1 MKRVSLILPWM
12 ILLATSLAMAA
23 DRSMNRTSDWPTR
36 LGDQNRSGS
45 SEEKLPDELKPAW
58 IWQSRHA
65 PSPALTR
72 PRGSAKRGG
81 LGEPLVQTS
90 TSDNAFQVVVA
101 GGKLY
106 FGSSVEESVTCLNA
120 ADGKRL
126 WTFYSEGAIR
136 FAPLCHEG
144 KVYFGSD
151 DGYVYCVDGDRGEL
165 VWKFQAAI
173 GRRRIIANGRISS
186 QWPVRTGLA
195 MRDNVVYA
203 ACGVFPSED
212 RGVMVYAL
220 SAAAGKPVWKQRF
233 LNHAAGHLLAREES
247 LLIPTGRS
255 SPRAMKRSN
264 GSGQPPVLGGR
275 EREGGGSP
283 CLVSGMLIYG
293 PNENGFLKVHPTPD
307 GPERTT
313 GLQGWR
319 MVADAERI
327 FVLRNDGIHA
337 LEKAAFT
344 KALVASCKAFGSKE
358 EAKERALEWQRRGI
372 RQVHLK
378 RHQQGRDEPLL
389 MEDIKACTVWK
400 AANEAGLVSMIRAG
414 DVIVTGGKGLVQ
426 THNAKDGTRLW
437 SSKVDG
443 TVWDLAVA
451 DETLFAST
459 DTGAVY
465 CFRKDGAGT
474 IVKPQQPPRIPFA
487 DNEQRAYRVYA
498 ERVLAQAD
506 TRKGYCAIVGICD
519 GRLAY
524 EIATQSELFVLGIEP
539 DAERVTRARKNLDAG
554 GLYGK
559 RVSVHQ
565 ASADR
570 LPYLSYFANVIL
582 SETAFESGKLPFAA
596 DAVFPML
603 QPCGGLMV
611 IAGGMDKQTL
621 QQWGQSLSG
630 WTVQD
635 EGGLSTGSVVR
646 GKLAGSGEWTH
657 MFADPANT
665 LCSRDK
671 FVAGTQYD
679 IQWIGSPGSERQY
692 GWHAM
697 SMTDLYKDGRLYLTR
712 SDHVMALDAYNGT
725 MLWGLDVPGSLRLGV
740 GHESGQA
747 CVDSDYL
754 YVAATNDCWLIDAV
768 TGNKAR
774 AYVVPDG
781 KSDWGY
787 VAIVGDLLVGSSQS
801 PTATYN
807 IQNPWGSYGYGREP
821 RSRVRTAW
829 GVMHNT
835 QVISTD
841 LFALGKNDGA
851 KRWQYKT
858 GSHIL
863 NSSVASDG
871 RAIFFV
877 ESRNPALPGALEG
890 IVFLNEFFE
899 KDAFLVALDLKTGVK
914 QWDKPFASKGEEVFY
929 LSCTEGALLSVT
941 SANTPFEGPERE
953 KEKNYYQLRLFD
965 ARDGSERWSTSVVGG
980 KEGYKHGV
988 NIQPAVI
995 MGGKAYL
1002 SMRTGGRLFT
1012 FDLAT
1017 GKCTETP
1024 QFRGSKGCGVMT
1036 GSGTSLFFRN
1046 MGSQAYDTLSGQTFW
1061 TSSVSR
1067 PSCWLNDIPAGGLVL
1082 MPEATT
1088 GCDCAFAMQVSIVLA
1103 PSAKPRT
1110 VDNRRQDQG
1119 FEK

>member
-1 MKRVSLILPWM
+1 MRLTQLSGCAGLRGCCLIAVV
-12 ILLATSLAMAA
+12 LAVAA
-23 DRSMNRTSDWPTR
+23 TAEGDDWPAW
-36 LGDQNRSGS
+36 LGNQNRSGS
-45 SEEKLPDELKPAW
+45 SEEKLSGELKPAW
-58 IWQSRHA
+58 MWRARHA
-65 PSPALTR
+65 PNPALAP
-72 PRGSAKRGG
+72 PRGTAKGGG
-81 LGEPLVQTS
+81 LGKPLVQTS
-90 TSDNAFQVVVA
+90 TSDNAFQVVIA

-106 FGSSVEESVTCLNA
+106 FGSSVEESVTCLNG

-151 DGYVYCVDGDRGEL
+151 DGYVYCVDGESGEL

-173 GRRRIIANGRISS
+173 GERRIIANGRISS

-220 SAAAGKPVWKQRF
+220 TAAGGKPVWKQHF
-233 LNHAAGHLLAREES
+233 LNHAAGHLLAHDKS

-255 SPRAMKRSN
+255 SPRAMNRSD
-264 GSGQPPVLGGR
+264 GSGQPPALGGR
-275 EREGGGSP
+275 EGEGGGSP
-283 CLVSGMLIYG
+283 CWVSGMLIYG
-293 PNENGFLKVHPTPD
+293 PNENGFLKVRPTPD
-307 GPERTT
+307 APERTT
-313 GLQGWR
+313 GLKGWR

-327 FVLRNDGIHA
+327 FVLRNDGVHA
-337 LEKAAFT
+337 LDKATFS
-344 KALVASCKAFGSKE
+344 KALVASCRAFGSKE
-358 EAKERALEWQRRGI
+358 EAKERAIQWQQRLGI
-372 RQVHLK
+372 RQLHLK

-389 MEDIKACTVWK
+389 MEDMKASTVWK
-400 AANEAGLVSMIRAG
+400 AASEAGLVSMIRAG
-414 DVIVTGGKGLVQ
+414 DLIVTGGKGLVQ
-426 THNAKDGTRLW
+426 AHSTKDGKRSW

-451 DETLFAST
+451 DGALFAST

-465 CFRKDGAGT
+465 CFRQGGAGT
-474 IVKPQQPPRIPFA
+474 VAKPQQFQQNPFP
-487 DNEQRAYRVYA
+487 DNKQRGYRAYA
-498 ERVLAQAD
+498 KRVLTQAD
-506 TRKGYCAIVGICD
+506 TTRGYCVIVGISD

-539 DAERVTRARKNLDAG
+539 DAECVTRARKNLDTA

-559 RVSVHQ
+559 RVSIHQ
-565 ASADR
+565 ASTGR

-582 SETAFESGKLPFAA
+582 SETAFESGKLPFALH
-596 DAVFPML
+596 AVFPML

-611 IAGGMDKQTL
+611 IAGRLDEQTVKR
-621 QQWGQSLSG
+621 WGQGLKG
-630 WTVQD
+630 WTVQGED
-635 EGGLSTGSVVR
+635 GLSTGSVVR

-665 LCSRDK
+665 LCSRDNL
-671 FVAGTQYD
+671 VAGTRYD
-679 IQWIGSPGSERQY
+679 IQWIGSPGVERQY

-712 SDHVMALDAYNGT
+712 SDHVMAVDAYNGT

-754 YVAATNDCWLIDAV
+754 YVAATNDCWLIDAA
-768 TGNKAR
+768 TGKKTR
-774 AYVVPDG
+774 AYVLPDG

-787 VAIVGDLLVGSSQS
+787 LAIVGDLLVGSSQS
-801 PTATYN
+801 PKATYN
-807 IQNPWGSYGYGREP
+807 IQNPAGGGFRRTP
-821 RSRVRTAW
+821 GSRVRTIW
-829 GVMHNT
+829 GQMNNT
-835 QVISTD
+835 QVVSTD
-841 LFALGKNDGA
+841 LFALAKSDGA

-863 NSSVASDG
+863 NSSVASEG

-877 ESRNPALPGALEG
+877 ESRNPALPGAEDG
-890 IVFLNEFFE
+890 IVFLKEFLE

-914 QWDKPFASKGEEVFY
+914 QWDKPFASKGEEVLY
-929 LSCTEGALLSVT
+929 LSCAEGALLTVT
-941 SANTPFEGPERE
+941 SANTPFEGPERN
-953 KEKNYYQLRLFD
+953 KENNYYQFRLFD
-965 ARDGSERWSTSVVGG
+965 AKDGSPRWSTSVVGG
-980 KEGYKHGV
+980 REGYKHGV

-995 MGGKAYL
+995 MGERAYL

-1024 QFRGSKGCGVMT
+1024 QFRHSKGCGVMT
-1036 GSGTSLFFRN
+1036 GSGTTLFFRN
-1046 MGSQAYDTLSGQTFW
+1046 MASQAYDTVSGQTFW
-1061 TSSVSR
+1061 TSSISR

-1088 GCDCAFAMQVSIVLA
+1088 GCDCAFAMQVSIVLV
-1103 PSAKPRT
+1103 PRDT
-1110 VDNRRQDQG
+1110 RGRS
-1119 FEK
+1119 K

>member
-1 MKRVSLILPWM
+1 V
-12 ILLATSLAMAA
+12 LAVPAA
-23 DRSMNRTSDWPTR
+23 AEGEDWPAW

-45 SEEKLPDELKPAW
+45 SEEKLPGELKPAW
-58 IWQSRHA
+58 MWQARHA
-65 PSPALTR
+65 PSPGLAR
-72 PRGSAKRGG
+72 PRGSAKEGG
-81 LGEPLVQTS
+81 LGTPLVQTS

-126 WTFYSEGAIR
+126 WIFYSEGAIR

-151 DGYVYCVDGDRGEL
+151 DGYIYCVDGTSGEL

-173 GRRRIIANGRISS
+173 GKRRIIANGRISS

-220 SAAAGKPVWKQRF
+220 RAADGKPVWKQRF
-233 LNHAAGHLLAREES
+233 LNHAAGHLLAHDES

-255 SPRAMKRSN
+255 SPRAMNRSD
-264 GSGQPPVLGGR
+264 GSGQPPALGGR
-275 EREGGGSP
+275 EGEGGGSP

-293 PNENGFLKVHPTPD
+293 PNENGFLKVRPTPD
-307 GPERTT
+307 VPEQAT

-337 LEKAAFT
+337 VDKVPFT
-344 KALVASCKAFGSKE
+344 KALVASCRAFGSKE
-358 EAKERALEWQRRGI
+358 EAKERALQWQQRLGI
-372 RQVHLK
+372 RQLHLK

-389 MEDIKACTVWK
+389 MEDMKACTVWK

-426 THNAKDGTRLW
+426 THSTKDGTRLW

-451 DETLFAST
+451 DGALFAST
-459 DTGAVY
+459 DVGAVY
-465 CFRKDGAGT
+465 CFPKDGAGT
-474 IVKPQQPPRIPFA
+474 VAKPQQPPQFPFA
-487 DNEQRAYRVYA
+487 DNKQRAYRAYVK
-498 ERVLAQAD
+498 RVLARAD
-506 TRKGYCAIVGICD
+506 TRKGYCVIVGIGD

-539 DAERVTRARKNLDAG
+539 DAERVAQARKNLDAA

-559 RVSVHQ
+559 RVSIHQ
-565 ASADR
+565 ASTGR
-570 LPYLSYFANVIL
+570 LPYLSYFANVML
-582 SETAFESGKLPFAA
+582 SETTFQSGTLPFAA

-603 QPCGGLMV
+603 HPCGGLMI
-611 IAGGMDKQTL
+611 IAGGMDQRTL
-621 QQWGQSLSG
+621 QQWGQSIEG
-630 WTVQD
+630 WTVKD
-635 EGGLSTGSVVR
+635 EDGLITGSVVR

-712 SDHVMALDAYNGT
+712 SDHVMAVDAYNGT
-725 MLWGLDVPGSLRLGV
+725 PLWGLDVPGSLRLGV

-754 YVAATNDCWLIDAV
+754 YVAATNDCWLIDAA
-768 TGNKAR
+768 TGENTR
-774 AYVVPDG
+774 AYVVPNG

-801 PTATYN
+801 PKATYN
-807 IQNPWGSYGYGREP
+807 IQNPVARRSYGGDP
-821 RSRVRTAW
+821 RSRIRTIW
-829 GVMHNT
+829 GDIHNT
-835 QVISTD
+835 QVASTD
-841 LFALGKNDGA
+841 LFALGKNDGV

-877 ESRNPALPGALEG
+877 ESRNPTLPGAEEG
-890 IVFLNEFFE
+890 IVFLQEFFE
-899 KDAFLVALDLKTGVK
+899 KDAFLVAVDLKTGVK
-914 QWDKPFASKGEEVFY
+914 QWDTSFASKGEEVFY
-929 LSCTEGALLSVT
+929 LSCTEGALLTVT
-941 SANTPFEGPERE
+941 SANTPFEGSERD
-953 KEKNYYQLRLFD
+953 KEKNYYQFRLFD
-965 ARDGSERWSTSVVGG
+965 AKDGSERWSTSVVGG
-980 KEGYKHGV
+980 KENFRHGV

-995 MGGKAYL
+995 MGDKAYL

-1017 GKCTETP
+1017 GECTETP
-1024 QFRGSKGCGVMT
+1024 RFRGSKGCGVMT
-1036 GSGTSLFFRN
+1036 GSRTTLFFRN
-1046 MGSQAYDTLSGQTFW
+1046 MASQAYDTVSGQTFW
-1061 TSSVSR
+1061 TSSISR

-1082 MPEATT
+1082 MPEAST

-1103 PSAKPRT
+1103 PRAEPRR
-1110 VDNRRQDQG
+1110 VDNLRQDEG
-1119 FEK
+1119 LKNSERDNDEK